1 MSWDDQQVLVL
12 REAAYLRIPAAKLKA
27 GALTTEQRQ
36 MIVYQAL
43 MSGRGCRGRCRAGRR
58 GGDRGG

>member
-1 MSWDDQQVLVL
+1 MQ
-12 REAAYLRIPAAKLKA
+12 ETAYLKIPAAKLKA

-43 MSGRGCRGRCRAGRR
+43 MSGRRLSRALSGRQGRG
-58 GGDRGG
+58 